1 MKDASRFETSIQISD
16 IKKNHSDLVQIAVD
30 EYLPAA
36 LDGATR
42 DGAMS
47 LWTHKHGT
55 DAMYLALFRKE
66 NG

>member
-1 MKDASRFETSIQISD
+1 LAETSIQVAD
-16 IKKNHSDLVQIAVD
+16 IKKKHPDLLQVMVD
-30 EYLPAA
+30 PFLPTS
-36 LDGATR
+36 LVGATR

-66 NG
+66 IG